1 MTKDNPAD
9 VFGKKLFYRR
19 SDKFEIKMKI
29 KLIGAIG
36 VLLNWKIS
44 RNYTE
49 RCPKRRKGSTGNG
62 DKVEKQTRIRSSV
75 VSGGDEVISKEVTV
89 GTFSGLMKSTE
100 SQ

>member
-1 MTKDNPAD
+1 M
-9 VFGKKLFYRR
+9 FCRR

-62 DKVEKQTRIRSSV
+62 DNVEKQTRIRSSV
-75 VSGGDEVISKEVTV
+75 VSGAPGGDEVISKEVTV
-89 GTFSGLMKSTE
+89 GTFSGLMKSME

>member
-44 RNYTE
+44 RNYT
-49 RCPKRRKGSTGNG
+49 
-62 DKVEKQTRIRSSV
+62 
-75 VSGGDEVISKEVTV
+75 
-89 GTFSGLMKSTE
+89 
-100 SQ
+100 